1 MDFDEK
7 VKQKFLI
14 KDLKIDLTNVPAWSI
29 LNDALTA
36 EVVDNVVILEADDV
50 DVQTFDKL
58 VGAGVSIVR
67 GGERTKGVV
76 KRRAQD
82 EYGNLKGM
90 SNSNPLLDLSEY
102 FVEFEDGSSDHY
114 TADIIAESIF
124 SQVDEEGREHLLVD
138 EIMGHRKTDAA
149 LTRDNYWLPSK
160 NRQQRM

>member
-14 KDLKIDLTNVPAWSI
+14 KDLKVDLTNVPAWSI
-29 LNDALTA
+29 LDDALTA

-67 GGERTKGVV
+67 GGERAKGVV

-90 SNSNPLLDLSEY
+90 SNSNPLFDLSEY
-102 FVEFEDGSSDHY
+102 FVEFEDGSSDRY
-114 TADIIAESIF
+114 TANIIAESIF
-124 SQVDEEGREHLLVD
+124 SQFDRRAVS
-138 EIMGHRKTDAA
+138 I
-149 LTRDNYWLPSK
+149 YWLMRSWAIGGP
-160 NRQQRM
+160 MLL